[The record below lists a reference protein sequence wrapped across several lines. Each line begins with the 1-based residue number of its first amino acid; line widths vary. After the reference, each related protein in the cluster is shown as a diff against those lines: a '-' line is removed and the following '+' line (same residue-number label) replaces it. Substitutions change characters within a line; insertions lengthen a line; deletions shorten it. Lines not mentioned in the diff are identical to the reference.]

1 MKQWCDDSAAVI
13 SVISGKW
20 SIPVLSAL
28 EEGSLR
34 HNDLHRSV
42 GNGIH
47 SAVLDSTLRRLESA
61 GLVSRHADAG
71 TPPATWYGLTA
82 LARSL
87 IQNLAPLSRWAEEHR
102 AELERLP
109 TWFPPARPRDV
120 HS

>member
-1 MKQWCDDSAAVI
+1 MKHWCDNAAAVI

-28 EEGSLR
+28 EERSLR

-47 SAVLDSTLRRLESA
+47 SAVLDSTLRRLEAA

-71 TPPATWYGLTA
+71 TPPATWYELTA
-82 LARSL
+82 LAHSL
-87 IQNLAPLSRWAEEHR
+87 LQTLAPLSHWADDHR
-102 AELERLP
+102 AELARLP
-109 TWFPPARPRDV
+109 AWFPPASTRDAR
-120 HS
+120 S